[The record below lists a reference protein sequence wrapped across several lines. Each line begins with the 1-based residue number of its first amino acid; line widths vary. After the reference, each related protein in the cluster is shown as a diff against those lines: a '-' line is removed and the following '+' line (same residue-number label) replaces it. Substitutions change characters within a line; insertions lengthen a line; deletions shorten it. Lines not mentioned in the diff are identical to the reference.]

1 MMAPVVFYLFLNS
14 FGTLVIGDHH
24 LSTLIFEEP
33 VVRPHHGMSKNDLY
47 LERSPDGKML
57 FIKALGKEIDTNL
70 SVPTASGKLYSFRVK
85 TGKIAHS
92 IVRVKDGKK
101 DGLWTW
107 WYENGQKNK
116 EGTYKDGKM
125 DGLWTRWHENG
136 QNKTETTFKDGKGNG
151 LATSWHENGQ
161 KDSEGTFKNGK
172 PNGLVT
178 SWHENGQKRNE
189 ATFKDGELIS
199 AECWDEDGNEKECD

>member
-1 MMAPVVFYLFLNS
+1 MKN
-14 FGTLVIGDHH
+14 H
-24 LSTLIFEEP
+24 LIISLLI
-33 VVRPHHGMSKNDLY
+33 
-47 LERSPDGKML
+47 
-57 FIKALGKEIDTNL
+57 L
-70 SVPTASGKLYSFRVK
+70 SVGFSQKLTEVVETYENGNIKSITYHKKSRTGIEKVK
-85 TGKIAHS
+85 YEQYYEYGQKKIEETW
-92 IVRVKDGKK
+92 KDGKK
-101 DGLWTW
+101 ERLKTRWYENGQKWFEETWKDGWEDGLWTW

-125 DGLWTRWHENG
+125 DGLWTRWYENG

-151 LATSWHENGQ
+151 LA
-161 KDSEGTFKNGK
+161 
-172 PNGLVT
+172 T